1 MALVARRVTVSALLA
16 MLVAMPARAQFTD
29 EIPHA
34 SYFASKEAFYAGEYR
49 DAEKNLRRERGI
61 RTTQSNWIDS
71 ICIHAMLGEVLFNQ
85 GRNAE
90 ALAEFDQS
98 CQTFLA
104 YPNWLLQVRFQQG
117 PRPDTNRIRRQP
129 PWGRSSRNFVIG
141 QFAVTESILFGDL
154 NAAQKYQTGGVVA
167 APMLMRVNVVEIMRA
182 TALAIRRRTE
192 LLGPLAPQDTIS
204 KQMAAALASTSLA
217 PANHWTGAWIDVLRG
232 LAQEGVGRP
241 QDAET
246 LLNRSLVTDG
256 QFDHPLT
263 GMALLE
269 LGRIAMARGDTK
281 RAGQMLAE
289 AGFSAFYFEDWDV
302 LTESMM
308 LGWLNHVASGA
319 VDVYAPLPAVSA
331 WAQAN
336 RWMHIA
342 VKTRLAQAEG
352 LCGIGDAAGA
362 AAAVEDAGRRMGEMK
377 SGLPAVHQ
385 LYLQS
390 AVLMLQ
396 GKTQPGAEILTRALG
411 AQLGVSL
418 RNFQILRTNQMYD
431 AGVATPRLAVEFY
444 KTLLADPLPAEWVRN
459 PLDAMALLQSD
470 QDPAFDRWFVAAL
483 ERKEPALAL
492 EIAERAKRRQYLA
505 SQPLGGR
512 LLALRAILESA
523 PAELSR
529 EAVMQRQQLLTAF
542 SGYQPLV
549 DAGQKLRDQLLAG
562 PILASNA
569 SETKAL
575 GTLYDAW
582 GKTVVERQQMLAQMA
597 VRRIATSCEFPPL
610 RTTPELQ
617 QALSPGEALIEFH
630 SAAGNLYGFL
640 LTKNDA
646 RIWQLPDAR
655 KLRAGLADF
664 LKEIGNYGANRQLT
678 IAELKADEWQET
690 AKNAF
695 AALFP
700 DAHFDLSHTTG
711 LIIVPDDVLWN
722 LPFEA
727 LIPGGA
733 KTDKALIDY
742 CPVRYGPT
750 AALGVAQPQP
760 MRRIQH
766 TGIVANDLKFAG
778 DEAERAAALQE
789 LEAAFA
795 KPIEL
800 PTTLPEPGN
809 LIAPLLDQLI
819 VMDDLSGNAEVGEA
833 PSILPRSKGNNKEF
847 ANAGIT
853 MPFGGPEQIVLTG
866 VGTAAE
872 VGLKPTKRGG
882 KLVRPGSD
890 VFQSLCTMMSGGS
903 RTVLMTRWR
912 TGGRTNF
919 DLVRE
924 FAKELPNAPAAESW
938 QRACLLAREA
948 ALDVTHEPRL
958 KPAED
963 ASDLPTADHPFFW
976 AGYMLIDTGPR
987 PEAQTAPPAA
997 ADADAAKNG
1006 PPKAGGAKPD
1016 AGKADE
1022 EKGATLPPPEKTV
1035 DAGIIPEAPQNVA
1048 ASEKD
1053 ANE

>member
-1 MALVARRVTVSALLA
+1 MALVSRCIASSAVLALL
-16 MLVAMPARAQFTD
+16 VASSAFAQLTD

-34 SYFASKEAFYAGEYR
+34 SYFVTKEAFYAGEYR
-49 DAEKNLRRERGI
+49 DAEKNMRRERGI

-141 QFAVTESILFGDL
+141 QFSATESILFGDL
-154 NAAQKYQTGGVVA
+154 NASRTYQTGGVVQ

-192 LLGPLAPQDTIS
+192 ILGPLAPQDTIS

-217 PANHWTGAWIDVLRG
+217 PANHWTGAWIDILRG

-246 LLNRSLVTDG
+246 LFSRALVMEG
-256 QFDHPLT
+256 QYDHALT
-263 GMALLE
+263 CVALLE
-269 LGRIAMARGDTK
+269 QGRIAMTRGDTQ
-281 RAGQMLAE
+281 RASQLLAE

-308 LGWLNHVASGA
+308 LGFLNHVASGA
-319 VDVYAPLPAVSA
+319 ANVYAPLPAVSS

-336 RWMHIA
+336 RWHHIA
-342 VKTRLAQAEG
+342 AKTRLAQAEG
-352 LCGIGDAAGA
+352 LCGMGDIAGA
-362 AAAVEDAGRRMGEMK
+362 AAAVEDVGRRLGEMK
-377 SGLPAVHQ
+377 GGLPGVQQ
-385 LYLQS
+385 LYLQ
-390 AVLMLQ
+390 AVVLMLQ

-411 AQLGVSL
+411 AQFGVSL

-431 AGVATPRLAVEFY
+431 AGVATPRVAVDSY
-444 KTLLADPLPAEWVRN
+444 KTLLADPTPAEWVRN
-459 PLDAMALLQSD
+459 PLDAMAMLQSD

-483 ERKEPALAL
+483 ERKEPPLAF

-512 LLALRAILESA
+512 LLALRAILES
-523 PAELSR
+523 PPTELSR
-529 EAVMQRQQLLTAF
+529 QAVTQRQQLLAAF

-549 DAGQKLRDQLLAG
+549 DAGQKLHDQLLAG
-562 PILASNA
+562 PILASSPA
-569 SETKAL
+569 ETKTL
-575 GTLYDAW
+575 GALYDAW
-582 GKTVVERQQMLAQMA
+582 GKTVVERQQLLAQMA
-597 VRRIATSCEFPPL
+597 VRRLATSCEFPPL
-610 RTTPELQ
+610 RTTAELQ
-617 QALSPGEALIEFH
+617 QALAPGEALVEFH
-630 SAAGNLYGFL
+630 NAVGNLYGFL

-655 KLRAGLADF
+655 KLRTGLADF
-664 LKEIGNYGANRQLT
+664 LKEIGNYGANRQLA
-678 IAELKADEWQET
+678 IAELKADKWQET
-690 AKNAF
+690 AKNAY
-695 AALFP
+695 ATLFP
-700 DAHFDLSHTTG
+700 DAHLDLSHTTG

-750 AALGVAQPQP
+750 GALGVARPQP

-766 TGIVANDLKFAG
+766 TGIVANELKFAG
-778 DEAERAAALQE
+778 DEAERDAALKE
-789 LEAAFA
+789 LESAFA

-800 PTTLPEPGN
+800 PTTLPESGN

-819 VMDDLSGNAEVGEA
+819 VMDDLSQNAEIGEA
-833 PSILPRSKGNNKEF
+833 ATILPRSKGNNKDF
-847 ANAGIT
+847 ANAGVIL
-853 MPFGGPEQIVLTG
+853 PFVGPEQIVLTG
-866 VGTAAE
+866 VATEAE

-882 KLVRPGSD
+882 KQVRPGAG
-890 VFQSLCTMMSGGS
+890 VFQSMCTMMSGGA

-958 KPAED
+958 KQADD
-963 ASDLPTADHPFFW
+963 ASDLTADHPFFW

-987 PEAQTAPPAA
+987 PNAQAAPPAA
-997 ADADAAKNG
+997 ADAGAAKNG
-1006 PPKAGGAKPD
+1006 APKAGRANAGSAKPD
-1016 AGKADE
+1016 AGKVDE
-1022 EKGATLPPPEKTV
+1022 SKGTAVPPPEKPV
-1035 DAGIIPEAPQNVA
+1035 DVNAKPETP
-1048 ASEKD
+1048 
-1053 ANE
+1053 